1 MSCILSFDFGT
12 KSIGIAVG
20 QQITSSASPVKSI
33 KAHDGQPN
41 WDTVEAIIN
50 EWKPSLLVIGLPLNM
65 DGSEQP
71 MTLKAKKFA
80 NQLHGRFGLPIHL
93 QDERLTTTDARTRL
107 FELGGYKALKKD
119 QVDAI
124 SAVLILESYF
134 EQHFESN

>member
-20 QQITSSASPVKSI
+20 QKITSSASPVKSI

-134 EQHFESN
+134 EQHFENN

>member
-41 WDTVEAIIN
+41 WDTVEAIIK
-50 EWKPSLLVIGLPLNM
+50 EWQPNLLVIGLPLNM

-134 EQHFESN
+134 EQHFENN